1 LRVAMFPSVDPEDV
15 ALLCASINWI
25 VGNL

>member
-1 LRVAMFPSVDPEDV
+1 MFPSVDPEDV
-15 ALLCASINWI
+15 ASLCASINWI